1 MYWLDFKQ
9 EEVELVENVMGSR
22 ARDRGQRVRFEGWG
36 PVNSNTHQDQIWTAT
51 NHTISIDFSITAA
64 YDIIIV
70 GLNDFWKV
78 MSLNA
83 KVIAKLSNIEQKLS
97 LNTFIMSLMPSSQ
110 NVTHYSQNRLLIIN
124 HSVQLKMKASN
135 TYKFVVKS
143 KPVKLHKQPLTGV
156 QFNSRCI

>member
-1 MYWLDFKQ
+1 
-9 EEVELVENVMGSR
+9 
-22 ARDRGQRVRFEGWG
+22 
-36 PVNSNTHQDQIWTAT
+36 
-51 NHTISIDFSITAA
+51 
-64 YDIIIV
+64 
-70 GLNDFWKV
+70 